1 MSEPRTVKMYRQTET
16 GIAFSDHPISEEEWT
31 KYHEAKA
38 KGWVMLELDPNGWA
52 VVTAGHGITTLPPP
66 PFSMLNTHQNA
77 ADRVKEK
84 MGDSTPT
91 SVHLKSPNE

>member
-16 GIAFSDHPISEEEWT
+16 GIEFSDHPISEEEWA

-38 KGWVMLELDPNGWA
+38 KGWVMLGLDFNGWA

-66 PFSMLNTHQNA
+66 LLPAHQNS

-84 MGDSTPT
+84 MGD
-91 SVHLKSPNE
+91 K